1 MKWYRPSEQLPPAP
15 IKNDWNGPTFLG
27 VFTNTDNNEPFF
39 YFVTQRVNPR
49 SKKAIYVEASGE
61 QYMWWELDELI
72 AWTTIEEVRKDLF
85 ASKPGL
91 FY

>member
-1 MKWYRPSEQLPPAP
+1 MKWYRPSEQPPPAP
-15 IKNDWNGPTFLG
+15 TKNGWNGPPFLG
-27 VFTNTDNNEPFF
+27 VFKNPHNNTPFF
-39 YFVTQRVNPR
+39 YFV
-49 SKKAIYVEASGE
+49 SKEIKPNGSARYVEADGE

-72 AWTTIEEVRKDLF
+72 AWTTIEEIKKDLF